1 YVWNF
6 ISSSQKVVHCKKD
19 LVYVELLQG
28 DIDPRHVS
36 VVKLGRIAPRKSWL
50 VVHSGSP
57 PIRDVRPVL
66 PRAVLLDPL
75 FVGHQ
80 DVKHPREPVLVT
92 GDQEV
97 LPLTPGKDIGACT
110 GKVEAMKLF
119 RPVGFVDLPADV
131 AVAVL
136 LSIKVLKRLL

>member
-1 YVWNF
+1 
-6 ISSSQKVVHCKKD
+6 
-19 LVYVELLQG
+19 
-28 DIDPRHVS
+28 
-36 VVKLGRIAPRKSWL
+36 
-50 VVHSGSP
+50 
-57 PIRDVRPVL
+57 
-66 PRAVLLDPL
+66 
-75 FVGHQ
+75 
-80 DVKHPREPVLVT
+80 VT

-136 LSIKVLKRLL
+136 LSIKVLKRLLVRKHLQGVLSVHEHEYMSPHEDVVVEPCGNIVGNKSAYLLGFPKVVESNLPGFPIAIGVWLMIATNRLRKMLFGVLKRGEGCRRIL

>member
-1 YVWNF
+1 
-6 ISSSQKVVHCKKD
+6 
-19 LVYVELLQG
+19 
-28 DIDPRHVS
+28 
-36 VVKLGRIAPRKSWL
+36 
-50 VVHSGSP
+50 
-57 PIRDVRPVL
+57 
-66 PRAVLLDPL
+66 DPL

-80 DVKHPREPVLVT
+80 DGKHPREPVLVT

-136 LSIKVLKRLL
+136 LSIKVLKRLLVKKQLQGVLAVHEHEHMSSHEDVVVEPCCNIFGNKSASFLRLPEVVASNLPG